1 MSHLHKKFLK
11 AWHVKRDC
19 RVTVCIDKVELGKH
33 LEKTSP
39 ELYNDIIKSQN
50 NFFNILRAENIWSDP
65 LNPHHIY
72 YASDTNQVLCDFGLN
87 EGKISQYVPAN
98 TRAQKALGL
107 LKLKKVLRVGQMG
120 NGNKIWIIREF
131 NNRI

>member
-1 MSHLHKKFLK
+1 MTNKHKKFLK

-19 RVTVCIDKVELGKH
+19 RVTVCTDMIGLGEH
-33 LEKTSP
+33 LEATSP
-39 ELYNDIIKSQN
+39 QLYNDITKSQK
-50 NFFNILRAENIWSDP
+50 NFFDILRAENIWSDP
-65 LNPHHIY
+65 VNPHKIY
-72 YASDTNQVLCDFGLN
+72 YACDQIPVLCDFGLN